1 VSETSVVS
9 DSRRGILVVVV
20 DDSKTIRRSAEVF
33 LAQAGYQVLLV
44 DDGFKAL
51 GTIVDNKP
59 QVVFV
64 DVMMPRLD
72 GYQTCSLIK
81 RNPDYRH
88 IPVIMLTSKDGLFDR
103 ARGKL
108 AGCDDYLVKPFT
120 REALIGVI
128 ERHVNVSTQSGQ
140 AAIG

>member
-1 VSETSVVS
+1 
-9 DSRRGILVVVV
+9 
-20 DDSKTIRRSAEVF
+20 
-33 LAQAGYQVLLV
+33 
-44 DDGFKAL
+44 
-51 GTIVDNKP
+51 
-59 QVVFV
+59 
-64 DVMMPRLD
+64 MPRLD

-128 ERHVNVSTQSGQ
+128 ERHVTLPTQNG
-140 AAIG
+140 ATALG